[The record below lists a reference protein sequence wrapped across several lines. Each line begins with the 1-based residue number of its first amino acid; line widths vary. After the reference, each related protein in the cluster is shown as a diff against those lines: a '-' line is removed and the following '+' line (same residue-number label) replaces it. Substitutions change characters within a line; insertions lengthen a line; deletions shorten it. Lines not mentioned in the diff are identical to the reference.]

1 MNTPLLKESAVPY
14 VQRLDL
20 NHIRAALGEPSRV
33 TYECAHVY
41 PLSAPDFQTGTP
53 ARLAR
58 PTNGVRKLYIHVPFC
73 NYACAFCFYVKQIGA
88 STDRKRR
95 IVDCLIKELE
105 SIELG
110 TTLTFVYVGGGTPT
124 ALPPSLLDEL
134 LSALRK
140 RTVFSQDVSFT
151 IECSPESLEAEHLEY
166 FKSHGVNRI
175 SIGVDTL
182 NADIL
187 RLINRRHDR
196 EQALCACQALVET
209 EAFVNVDLIYG
220 FPGQRK
226 DGFANDLRELAAIG
240 PHSFTLYDLR
250 LNEQT
255 PLIRHIGQNPLTDLG
270 ELIEWR
276 AWVASAAVD
285 LGYVQTRWHTFVRQN
300 IPPSNYMRAPCVDGF
315 SEGRQLGIGPSSLS
329 HLGYRLYRN
338 IENIEAYA
346 TTVEKGDCAV
356 DSMFELGT
364 QDQHTLFVARTLGD
378 GEQLSRLEYE
388 RAFGH
393 PIEDDFG
400 SLLSRLTEA
409 GLLSQDD
416 QSISLT
422 SSGRLV
428 YDLVMRSFYPA
439 KATKWLNQRQSFL

>member
-1 MNTPLLKESAVPY
+1 MNTQVLEESAVPY
-14 VQRLDL
+14 LQGLDL
-20 NHIRAALGEPSRV
+20 SHIRAVLGEPSRV

-41 PLSAPDFQTGTP
+41 PLSAPEFQTVTP

-58 PTNGVRKLYIHVPFC
+58 PPNGVRKLYIHVPFC
-73 NYACAFCFYVKQIGA
+73 NYACGFCFYVKQVGA

-95 IVDCLIKELE
+95 IVDCLIKELA

-110 TTLTFVYVGGGTPT
+110 TTLALVYVGGGTPT
-124 ALPPSLLDEL
+124 ALPPILLNQL

-140 RTVFSQDVSFT
+140 QTVFSQDYSFT
-151 IECSPESLEAEHLEY
+151 IECSPESVETERLEC

-182 NADIL
+182 NSDIL
-187 RLINRRHDR
+187 RLINRRHNR
-196 EQALCACQALVET
+196 EQALRACHALLET
-209 EAFVNVDLIYG
+209 DAFVNVDLIYG
-220 FPGQRK
+220 FPEQSK
-226 DGFANDLRELAAIG
+226 DDFANDLRELAAIG
-240 PHSFTLYDLR
+240 PHSFTLYNLR

-255 PLIRHIGQNPLTDLG
+255 PLIRHIGQNPLADLR
-270 ELIEWR
+270 ELMEWR
-276 AWVASAAVD
+276 AWVASTAAD

-338 IENIEAYA
+338 TENIEAYA
-346 TTVEKGDCAV
+346 TKVEKGECVV
-356 DSMFELGT
+356 DSIFELGA

-378 GEQLSRLEYE
+378 GEELSRLDYE

-393 PIEDDFG
+393 PIEEDFG
-400 SLLSRLTEA
+400 LLLSRLTEA
-409 GLLSQDD
+409 GLLSQND
-416 QSISLT
+416 QSLSLS

-439 KATKWLNQRQSFL
+439 KATNWLNQRQSFL